1 MIIADTGPI
10 VALINPRDQHHQWA
24 RSAIRQINEPMLTCD
39 AVLSE
44 ALFLVYGVPNGI
56 RRFTEILASGAIQS
70 DFASAANFRDLTALI
85 RKYKS
90 LPMSFADACLV
101 RLAELHDGASVLTVD
116 SHFQVYR
123 KNGDQPL
130 SLVMPD

>member
-10 VALINPRDQHHQWA
+10 VALINPRDQRHQWA

-44 ALFLVYGVPNGI
+44 ALFLVSGVPNGI
-56 RRFTEILASGAIQS
+56 RRFTEMFTSGAIQS
-70 DFASAANFRDLTALI
+70 DFATSANFRELAALI
-85 RKYKS
+85 QKYQS

-101 RLAELHDGASVLTVD
+101 RLAELHDGASVVTVD

-123 KNGDQPL
+123 KNGDQPI

>member
-10 VALINPRDQHHQWA
+10 VALINPRDEHHQWA
-24 RSAIRQINEPMLTCD
+24 RAAIRQINEPMLTCD

-44 ALFLVYGVPNGI
+44 TLFLVSSTPNGI
-56 RRFTEILASGAIQS
+56 RRFADMLASGAIQS
-70 DFASAANFRDLTALI
+70 DFASAAHLRELTTLI
-85 RKYKS
+85 RKYQS
-90 LPMSFADACLV
+90 LPMSFVDACLV
-101 RLAELHDGASVLTVD
+101 RLAELHDGASVITVD

-123 KNGDQPL
+123 KNGDQPI